1 MKHLANLITVSR
13 IILVL
18 TLFLVEHLS
27 FIFMAIYLF
36 CGITDILDGYVARKT
51 HTSSSL
57 GARLDSIAD
66 LVMVMVVLFILVGV
80 VSLPYITFFFIGA
93 ITLVRLIS
101 LTIVGIKYKTFGIL
115 HTYGNKVTGF
125 ILLFTPLLLGFV
137 DVTILTYILGGLGLI
152 SALEEL
158 LIHIISDEIDLD
170 RRSFLIK

>member
-1 MKHLANLITVSR
+1 MKNLANLITLSR

-18 TLFLVEHLS
+18 TLFLVEPLS
-27 FIFMAIYLF
+27 FMFMVLYLF
-36 CGITDILDGYVARKT
+36 CGFTDILDGYIARKT
-51 HTSSSL
+51 HTTSAL
-57 GARLDSIAD
+57 GARLDSLAD
-66 LVMVMVVLFILVGV
+66 LLMVMVVLYILLKV
-80 VSLPYITFFFIGA
+80 VSLPFITFVFIGA

-125 ILLFTPLLLGFV
+125 ILLFTPILLGFI

-158 LIHIISDEIDLD
+158 LIHIISDDIDLD

>member
-13 IILVL
+13 IFLVL
-18 TLFLVEHLS
+18 TLFLVEPLS

-137 DVTILTYILGGLGLI
+137 DVAILTYILGGLGLI

>member
-18 TLFLVEHLS
+18 TLFLVEPLS

-125 ILLFTPLLLGFV
+125 ILLFTPILLGFV